1 MASEFIFHC
10 IYKEYFAYRS
20 FLVVIEYLTAARRY
34 GCMDVCIYIGAYA
47 CTYTFKICNLNS
59 VNIHMDTH
67 AYIYF
72 ISFTYVYLY
81 V

>member
-34 GCMDVCIYIGAYA
+34 GCMDIHRGICMH
-47 CTYTFKICNLNS
+47 TYSFKIVTLTWS
-59 VNIHMDTH
+59 T
-67 AYIYF
+67 
-72 ISFTYVYLY
+72 FTY
-81 V
+81 